1 MQVLRLNLKGAVR
14 AKCSTVEIN
23 LNGGRLRMSILEII
37 HGRVLQRLDTLQDLN
52 FYIYYSTVVFGNCVQ
67 QGETLPIKN
76 VDVKPSIEQQLDQ
89 FEALAEK
96 SQKFQKSQIGKE
108 PEQLSFDPLQDWV
121 ESTRANISREGV
133 RIKRLQAQYRVM
145 STPIMA
151 AESCSLA
158 EFESHVKASNILDQL
173 DAVYNAMSRIA
184 DEIPEKFPDFRN
196 ALNTMQQAPMTMDYI
211 TIDDDVSSVDP
222 RELQIAVPSIG
233 LRLKE
238 FLRMSYTET
247 AKAIMNKFNHI
258 EVTFPA
264 PEVSTE
270 DICTICPNSSK
281 MIMDP
286 FNSEMVCQKCG
297 ATSKLDGVVF
307 EDSQLYSQQSSAS
320 KHKNYKYNSHCEK
333 WLNQIQARENREIPQ
348 EVIDGVNRLAKRDYT
363 HGGRLRSM
371 KEMRCSE
378 IRVWLKQ
385 LGATK
390 FNNNAALIRRLVT
403 AMNGEAVIPPQL
415 TIEETF
421 DILYDFSRAMD
432 LYDGFDAERDV
443 LAEIG
448 KTEVGNKPYY
458 PYGLMKILMNRL
470 PAGRRLNKLI
480 ECIHLQTE
488 ATLKKHDKL
497 WSQICERI
505 PDFKYVPTNRTV
517 LSCMIK

>member
-1 MQVLRLNLKGAVR
+1 M
-14 AKCSTVEIN
+14 ST
-23 LNGGRLRMSILEII
+23 LEII
-37 HGRVLQRLDTLQDLN
+37 HGRVLQRLDILQDLN
-52 FYIYYSTVVFGNCVQ
+52 FYTYYSIVVFGNCVQ
-67 QGETLPIKN
+67 QGDKLPIKN
-76 VDVKPSIEQQLDQ
+76 VDNKPSIEQQLDQ
-89 FEALAEK
+89 FEALYADPK
-96 SQKFQKSQIGKE
+96 KPKT
-108 PEQLSFDPLQDWV
+108 PEMLELDPLQDWV
-121 ESTRANISREGV
+121 ENTRTIISREGV
-133 RIKRLQAQYRVM
+133 HIKRLQAQYRVL

-151 AESCSLA
+151 SADSRNIAEY
-158 EFESHVKASNILDQL
+158 ESQIKATNIFDQL
-173 DAVYNAMSRIA
+173 DSVYTTLSRIA
-184 DEIPEKFPDFRN
+184 DEILEKFLDFRY
-196 ALNTMQQAPMTMDYI
+196 ALNTIQQAPMTMDYI
-211 TIDDDVSSVDP
+211 TIDDDSVSVDP

-238 FLRMSYTET
+238 FLRMSYIET
-247 AKAIMNKFNHI
+247 SKAIVSKFNHI
-258 EVTFPA
+258 EIVFP
-264 PEVSTE
+264 PSEVIQD
-270 DICTICPNSSK
+270 DICTICPNNSK
-281 MIMDP
+281 MIMDS

-333 WLNQIQARENREIPQ
+333 WLNQVQARENREIPQ
-348 EVIDGVNRLAKRDYT
+348 EVIDGVNKLAKRDYT

-378 IRVWLKQ
+378 IRGWLKQ
-385 LGATK
+385 LSATK

-403 AMNGEAVIPPQL
+403 SMNGEAVVPPQL
-415 TIEETF
+415 TVEETF

-432 LYDGFDAERDV
+432 LYDGFDMEREV

-458 PYGLMKILMNRL
+458 PYGLMKIMMNRL
-470 PAGRRLNKLI
+470 PPGRRLNKLI

-497 WSQICERI
+497 WFQICKRI
-505 PDFKYVPTNRTV
+505 PDIKFVPTNRTV